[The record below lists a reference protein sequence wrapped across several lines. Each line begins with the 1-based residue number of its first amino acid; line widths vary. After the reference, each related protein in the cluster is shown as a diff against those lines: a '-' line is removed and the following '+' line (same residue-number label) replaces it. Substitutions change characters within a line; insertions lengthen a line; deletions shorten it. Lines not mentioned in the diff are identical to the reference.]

1 MRQTLSRHI
10 VETLKARGV
19 RRMFGIPG
27 GGSSLSL
34 IEDAARCGIGF
45 VLARTETAAAIMA
58 AATAE
63 LDGCPGVVL
72 TGIGPGAA
80 SVVNGIAYASLE
92 KSPLVLI
99 TDCMHSTSSPH
110 QVFDQQAVFAPLC
123 KQSTRLTPATAGQ
136 LDSLLDACLNAP
148 FGPVHIDLSAADAAS
163 PVDAMTTCAPVP
175 RGPASEP
182 AHLEPALN
190 LLRTARKPVLLVGLD
205 ARTNEAQGFAR
216 HLVEASGCPALCTYK
231 AKGVIADSDDHCIG
245 LFTNAAAEADV
256 LSCADLII
264 TVGLDPIEMIPQAW
278 RHAAPVLELALA
290 PGHRFPFT
298 PAATVL
304 ASADELAR
312 HVLPAITT
320 SDWTA
325 AERASARAAMRDR
338 LALGSAGLNA
348 QTITEVLAEVA
359 PSSTRLCVDAGAHM
373 FAAMAFWPADGH
385 TTVLKSNGLSTMGY
399 ALPAG
404 IACALH
410 EPAAPVLCIT
420 GDGGMSMCLGELAT
434 VANLS
439 TPLVCVVLNDA
450 SLSLIDIKQQRTQNQ
465 PLGTRYDPVDF
476 SAIAAGFGVR
486 SCKVRTLDEL
496 RSAAATAFAGSCP
509 VLIDV
514 ETDPSGY
521 AAQLERL
528 RG

>member
-10 VETLKARGV
+10 IDTLKARGV
-19 RRMFGIPG
+19 RRIFGIPG

-34 IEDAARCGIGF
+34 IEDAARCGIEF

-63 LDGCPGVVL
+63 LDGTPGVVL

-92 KSPLVLI
+92 KSPLLLI
-99 TDCMHSTSSPH
+99 TDCMHSASSPH

-123 KQSTRLTPATAGQ
+123 KATARLTPANAGE
-136 LDSLLDACLNAP
+136 LDVLLDTCLAAP
-148 FGPVHIDLSAADAAS
+148 FGPVHIDLSATDASAT
-163 PVDAMTTCAPVP
+163 VDTISTPGTAAT
-175 RGPASEP
+175 RPAGN
-182 AHLEPALN
+182 LEPARQLLN
-190 LLRTARKPVLLVGLD
+190 NARMPVVLVGLD
-205 ARTNEAQGFAR
+205 ARSTDAQAFAR
-216 HLVEASGCPALCTYK
+216 QLVGALGCPTLCTYK
-231 AKGVIADSDDHCIG
+231 AKGIIADADPHCIG

-256 LSCADLII
+256 LSRADLII

-278 RHAAPVLELALA
+278 RPAAPVLELALA

-304 ASADELAR
+304 APAADLAR
-312 HVLPAITT
+312 DLLPGIAA

-325 AERASARAAMRDR
+325 ADIKSARMAMRGK
-338 LALGSAGLNA
+338 LALGEATLNA
-348 QTITEVLAEVA
+348 QTITETLAHLA
-359 PSSTRLCVDAGAHM
+359 PPSTRLCVDAGAHM
-373 FAAMAFWPADGH
+373 FAAMAFWQADGH

-410 EPAAPVLCIT
+410 EPGAPVVCIT

-434 VANLS
+434 AANLA

-450 SLSLIDIKQQRTQNQ
+450 SLSLIDIKQQRTQNR

-476 SAIAAGFGVR
+476 AAIAAGFGVR
-486 SCKVRTLDEL
+486 SCKVRTMDEL
-496 RSAAATAFAGSCP
+496 RSAAASAFAGTAP
-509 VLIDV
+509 MLIDV
-514 ETDPSGY
+514 ETDASGY